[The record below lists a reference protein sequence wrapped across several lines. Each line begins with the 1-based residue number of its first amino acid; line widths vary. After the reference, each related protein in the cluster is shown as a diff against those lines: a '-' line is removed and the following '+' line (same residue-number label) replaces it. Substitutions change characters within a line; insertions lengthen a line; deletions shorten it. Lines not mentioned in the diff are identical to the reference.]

1 MKDRIIKKPKRWL
14 DEKVAEEYQGKYKK
28 LVGPTEEITKE
39 VRELMLELKKE
50 CNVTELE
57 AVCIFRNTNVENIVL
72 RHYRDK
78 VAFEKQVEALKF
90 QRGERD
96 VK

>member
-1 MKDRIIKKPKRWL
+1 MKGQVLKKPKRWL
-14 DEKVAEEYQGKYKK
+14 DEKIAEDYQLRYKK
-28 LVGPTEEITKE
+28 LVGPTEEITGE
-39 VRELMLELKKE
+39 VRELMLEFKKD

-78 VAFEKQVEALKF
+78 VAFEKHVEALKL
-90 QRGERD
+90 QRGD
-96 VK
+96 KDAK

>member
-1 MKDRIIKKPKRWL
+1 MKDREIKKPKQWL
-14 DEKVAEEYQGKYKK
+14 NEKIAEEYQDKYKK

-78 VAFEKQVEALKF
+78 VAFEKQVEALKL
-90 QRGERD
+90 QRGD
-96 VK
+96 KNAK